1 MEKKIGYTQGTFD
14 MFHIGHLNLIR
25 NAKKHCDYLIVGV
38 NADDLVESYK
48 NKRPIVPLE
57 ERAEIVR
64 AIRYVDEVIV
74 TTTLDKKQVWEK
86 VHFNEIYIGDDW
98 KGNARWE
105 KTGKEME
112 ELGAKLVFLPYTK
125 DTSSTMLREKLKEF
139 QGARYEKKNKKENKK
154 ATASEKLTKV
164 VAIRISQTDYDIFL
178 EKAKMENPEST
189 KINIS
194 KYLCSVLH
202 DSTISNFHFLK
213 KNFRQVEQALLNID
227 SKLLQIE
234 KNSAGSF
241 YPEEMLEKI
250 SECKRQLEKLEFDF
264 QKLEEEISKW
274 QSPN

>member
-64 AIRYVDEVIV
+64 AIRYVDVVFV

-139 QGARYEKKNKKENKK
+139 
-154 ATASEKLTKV
+154 
-164 VAIRISQTDYDIFL
+164 
-178 EKAKMENPEST
+178 
-189 KINIS
+189 
-194 KYLCSVLH
+194 
-202 DSTISNFHFLK
+202 
-213 KNFRQVEQALLNID
+213 
-227 SKLLQIE
+227 
-234 KNSAGSF
+234 
-241 YPEEMLEKI
+241 
-250 SECKRQLEKLEFDF
+250 
-264 QKLEEEISKW
+264 
-274 QSPN
+274 

>member
-74 TTTLDKKQVWEK
+74 TTTLDKKQVWE
-86 VHFNEIYIGDDW
+86 DDW

-139 QGARYEKKNKKENKK
+139 
-154 ATASEKLTKV
+154 
-164 VAIRISQTDYDIFL
+164 
-178 EKAKMENPEST
+178 
-189 KINIS
+189 
-194 KYLCSVLH
+194 
-202 DSTISNFHFLK
+202 
-213 KNFRQVEQALLNID
+213 
-227 SKLLQIE
+227 
-234 KNSAGSF
+234 
-241 YPEEMLEKI
+241 
-250 SECKRQLEKLEFDF
+250 
-264 QKLEEEISKW
+264 
-274 QSPN
+274 